1 MVKDRIVV
9 FNRLVDKE
17 IADCSVFEEL
27 LENHYHKFV
36 YFYSIIE
43 SDDLIE
49 YIEDVSCVPQEGRLD
64 IYLTLCGD
72 VDIDDFDQELEDNFG
87 CSYLCEQF
95 DAYVSTEADGTLV
108 ISIKD

>member
-36 YFYSIIE
+36 YF
-43 SDDLIE
+43 
-49 YIEDVSCVPQEGRLD
+49 
-64 IYLTLCGD
+64 TLLLKAM
-72 VDIDDFDQELEDNFG
+72 I
-87 CSYLCEQF
+87 
-95 DAYVSTEADGTLV
+95 
-108 ISIKD
+108 

>member
-49 YIEDVSCVPQEGRLD
+49 YIEDVILRSSRRS
-64 IYLTLCGD
+64 IRH
-72 VDIDDFDQELEDNFG
+72 
-87 CSYLCEQF
+87 
-95 DAYVSTEADGTLV
+95 
-108 ISIKD
+108 ISHIMWRC